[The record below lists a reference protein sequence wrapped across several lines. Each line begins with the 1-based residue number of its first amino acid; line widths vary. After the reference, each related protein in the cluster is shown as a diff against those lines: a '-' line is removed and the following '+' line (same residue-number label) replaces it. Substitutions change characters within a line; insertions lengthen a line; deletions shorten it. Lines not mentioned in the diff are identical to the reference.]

1 MAAKL
6 EERKDSYDDEL
17 NEMKSQIE
25 SCEEKMSELQQ
36 SMRDCEN
43 RLMLQ
48 SDINNMKIRDMEE
61 KSDFNNM
68 KIKDIEEISDI
79 NNMKIKD
86 MEETSDINNMKIRDM
101 EEKSHFNNMKIRDMG
116 ENIEDLKSKERET
129 SEKLDKMEH
138 INEVQ
143 DQQHNDL
150 KNEVN
155 NLIRRNSTPMLP
167 YTPAVVIPPSYYR
180 GPAPHP
186 QAYWNAQAR
195 PFVPMPGSFRHPL
208 PIQHVTTQINQIQVS
223 ASNTEHQSRSL
234 VGDRHNCGEIM
245 YSMIREMYPD
255 QAGKIT
261 GMLLEMETNEVLNM
275 LKNKEV
281 LKEKIESAAEVLKIF
296 KNHQL
301 L

>member
-25 SCEEKMSELQQ
+25 SCEEKMIELQQ

-61 KSDFNNM
+61 KSDINNM
-68 KIKDIEEISDI
+68 KIKDIEE
-79 NNMKIKD
+79 
-86 MEETSDINNMKIRDM
+86 TSDINNIKIRDM
-101 EEKSHFNNMKIRDMG
+101 E

-129 SEKLDKMEH
+129 SEKLEKMEH

-155 NLIRRNSTPMLP
+155 NLIRRNPTPMLP
-167 YTPAVVIPPSYYR
+167 YPPTVVIPPSYYR

-208 PIQHVTTQINQIQVS
+208 PIQHVTGRQ
-223 ASNTEHQSRSL
+223 HGPR
-234 VGDRHNCGEIM
+234 
-245 YSMIREMYPD
+245 
-255 QAGKIT
+255 
-261 GMLLEMETNEVLNM
+261 
-275 LKNKEV
+275 
-281 LKEKIESAAEVLKIF
+281 
-296 KNHQL
+296 
-301 L
+301 

>member
-25 SCEEKMSELQQ
+25 SCEEKMIELQQ

-61 KSDFNNM
+61 KSD
-68 KIKDIEEISDI
+68 I
-79 NNMKIKD
+79 
-86 MEETSDINNMKIRDM
+86 
-101 EEKSHFNNMKIRDMG
+101 NNMKIRDMG
-116 ENIEDLKSKERET
+116 ENIEVLINKERET

-138 INEVQ
+138 INEAQ

-155 NLIRRNSTPMLP
+155 NLIRRNPTPMLP
-167 YTPAVVIPPSYYR
+167 YPPAVVFPPSYYR
-180 GPAPHP
+180 GPAP
-186 QAYWNAQAR
+186 AYWNAQAR

-208 PIQHVTTQINQIQVS
+208 PIQHVTAQINQIQVS
-223 ASNTEHQSRSL
+223 ASNSEHQSRSL
-234 VGDRHNCGEIM
+234 VDDRHNCGEIM

>member
-25 SCEEKMSELQQ
+25 SCEEKMIELQQ

-61 KSDFNNM
+61 KSD
-68 KIKDIEEISDI
+68 IS
-79 NNMKIKD
+79 
-86 MEETSDINNMKIRDM
+86 NMKIRDI
-101 EEKSHFNNMKIRDMG
+101 E
-116 ENIEDLKSKERET
+116 ENIEDLRSKMRD
-129 SEKLDKMEH
+129 SSVKLEQLEH
-138 INEVQ
+138 INEIQ

-155 NLIRRNSTPMLP
+155 NLIRRTTPMLP
-167 YTPAVVIPPSYYR
+167 YPPAVVIPPSYYR

-186 QAYWNAQAR
+186 QAYFNAQAR
-195 PFVPMPGSFRHPL
+195 PFVPMPGSFRHQL

-234 VGDRHNCGEIM
+234 VDDRHNCGEIM